1 MCRCRRTSRGHPG
14 VAAVG
19 SVSPAVPSTVATSP
33 VPGGCCVLPI
43 PPAVPRSSLGL
54 RRTGK
59 RGKKGAVSRARRT
72 PLSQWRSANDQ
83 DAAAAASPP
92 PQHLSRRA
100 ICRPPG
106 RQPVGGG
113 GWGGSGVLRTAG
125 RERRGGPQLCS
136 AAKGRWPVPDGRGG
150 HGGGAPLMRSPAAA
164 LDAVPRPGPPTP
176 AGVQLAR
183 RLATAS
189 GCHRHDCHTPSRV
202 VVPGTP
208 DPPPPPPP
216 KQPAHTPAPHP
227 TAADA
232 PLTPGPFPPP
242 SAAAPLWAARIRDRR
257 LIRVG
262 EVGLDEAT
270 AAAGQTHQGRGRET
284 RRERA
289 RRVRAGRGKGQ
300 KGKKKG
306 STGGREERGG
316 ERGRKP
322 HL

>member
-1 MCRCRRTSRGHPG
+1 MAPPAGE
-14 VAAVG
+14 VVAAAVG
-19 SVSPAVPSTVATSP
+19 AVAATNTVTAVTAAT
-33 VPGGCCVLPI
+33 
-43 PPAVPRSSLGL
+43 AARTR
-54 RRTGK
+54 RRTIAPTAWAPASGG
-59 RGKKGAVSRARRT
+59 RGGGREGREE
-72 PLSQWRSANDQ
+72 D
-83 DAAAAASPP
+83 
-92 PQHLSRRA
+92 
-100 ICRPPG
+100 G
-106 RQPVGGG
+106 RQGA
-113 GWGGSGVLRTAG
+113 AG
-125 RERRGGPQLCS
+125 RPQLCS